1 VKRMVETYKC
11 SFCGEMIEPGTGRLF
26 VRKDGALFYFCSTKC
41 QKNYKL
47 KRVPRRVAWT
57 EAGRKALGKE

>member
-1 VKRMVETYKC
+1 MVETYKC
-11 SFCGEMIEPGTGRLF
+11 SFCGESIEPGTGRLF

-41 QKNYKL
+41 RKNYEL
-47 KRVPRRVAWT
+47 KRVPRRVTWT